1 MNITI
6 VGAGKSGTYL
16 AERLRRSHDIT
27 IIDQRPDRAERALT
41 RIPSARVVRGDAAEP
56 TLLSRA
62 VSEATDLV
70 VAVTGD
76 DEDNLVVAML
86 SKHLG
91 AKMVFARINHPENEW
106 LFTKDWG
113 VDIAVSSA
121 SILYNLVEKEV
132 GIGDL
137 ITLLSLQ
144 AEGVT
149 IEEVTLPAGA
159 EVIGQT
165 LAQIHMP
172 EGTQVAAIISA
183 TSGVTIPS
191 GDTQLAEGDELLLLS
206 TCAQRDK
213 IRTAL
218 GIRE

>member
-1 MNITI
+1 
-6 VGAGKSGTYL
+6 
-16 AERLRRSHDIT
+16 
-27 IIDQRPDRAERALT
+27 
-41 RIPSARVVRGDAAEP
+41 
-56 TLLSRA
+56 
-62 VSEATDLV
+62 
-70 VAVTGD
+70 
-76 DEDNLVVAML
+76 ML

-144 AEGVT
+144 AEGVA

-159 EVIGQT
+159 EAVGRT